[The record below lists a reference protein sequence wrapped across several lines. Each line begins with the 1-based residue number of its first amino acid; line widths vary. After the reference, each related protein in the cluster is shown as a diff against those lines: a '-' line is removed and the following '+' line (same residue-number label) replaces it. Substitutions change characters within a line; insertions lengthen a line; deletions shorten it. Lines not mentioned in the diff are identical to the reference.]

1 MFQSL
6 EGILLGFNKDPG
18 GSQIVIDTQFQSL
31 EGILL
36 GFNFAVIHLPL
47 YVFRFVSI
55 P

>member
-6 EGILLGFNKDPG
+6 EGILLGFNRAQERPRL
-18 GSQIVIDTQFQSL
+18 SVRPFQSL

-36 GFNFAVIHLPL
+36 GFNKGKQSGIFNSV
-47 YVFRFVSI
+47 FVSI